1 MPGLQFH
8 NKVAK
13 SGMKEARL
21 GFPTW
26 NVQEEACAVNGLDC
40 THYEQ
45 TGFSSGDWF
54 MGPPYFAEGM
64 VSAHYCL
71 FHFCRLF
78 VQMHHDHPN
87 VPQT

>member
-21 GFPTW
+21 GLPTW

-54 MGPPYFAEGM
+54 MGPP
-64 VSAHYCL
+64 
-71 FHFCRLF
+71 
-78 VQMHHDHPN
+78 
-87 VPQT
+87 